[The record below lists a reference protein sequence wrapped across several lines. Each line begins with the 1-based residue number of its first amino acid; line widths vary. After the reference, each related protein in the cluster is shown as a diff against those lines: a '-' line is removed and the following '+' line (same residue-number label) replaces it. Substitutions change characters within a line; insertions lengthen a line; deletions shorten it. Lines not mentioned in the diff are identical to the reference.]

1 MENKKKI
8 LVVDD
13 DRDFRQLMRARL
25 EDDFDIAVAENG
37 EEGYKLLESI
47 NLDLILLDINMP
59 KMTGIEFIAK
69 MSLDPEIKQTP
80 IIVLTGGEDFNPVT
94 NTILKKEEN
103 VKAFMSKLSSADD
116 ILEKIKEV
124 LEAA

>member
-59 KMTGIEFIAK
+59 KMTGMEFIAK